1 MNRAYMMLNARSVH
15 DDQRVLTGIATT
27 PSTDRMGDVI
37 EPLGIKYANPMPL
50 LWQHKSD
57 QPVGSVTFD
66 KPTKAG
72 VTFKAQIASL
82 DEPGTLKDRLD
93 EAWHSVKLGLVKA
106 VSIGFRPIEY
116 SFMDDGGIHF
126 QQTEV
131 MELSL
136 VTIPAQAEA
145 TIHTIKSI
153 DAPFLAASGFD
164 ETDKDRPAKPAGV
177 SATKRT
183 TVVKA
188 QEAKP
193 KMAKTISEQITAFE
207 STRVAK
213 SARMDEIMDAAA
225 DKGET
230 LDAAQLEEY
239 GTLEGE
245 VKAID
250 DHLVLLRRRE
260 ASNRALAKTVDPAT
274 TTSVDT
280 AAVARG
286 AVPAQAVRS
295 QAVLPKGIAFAR
307 YAMTLGAARGN
318 IMQAA
323 EMANS
328 NERWKVETPEVVQVL
343 RAAVAAGT
351 TSDAV
356 WAGPLVVYQ
365 NLQSE
370 FVEYL
375 RPLTIIGRI
384 PGLRMV
390 PFKIKI
396 PRQTG
401 AAAVNWVGE
410 GRAKPLTSMAFDTI
424 SMDFAKIAGIIP
436 LTEELVRFSNPSAE
450 MLVRNELAAAI
461 IQFMDSQFV
470 DPAKAANDVSPASIT
485 NGVTP
490 VPASGTTGAALRTDI
505 RTLMGQFL
513 TTNSQMTSAVWLMT
527 QQTAL
532 SIGLMQNSLGQ
543 TEFPGVGMSGGTFL
557 GVPVVTSE
565 NIPPTGGSAA
575 NGYPIILV
583 NAGDILLADD
593 GQVTLDA
600 SREASL
606 QMDSAPDSPPSASTT
621 MISLWQQ
628 NMIAIKAERYIN
640 WAKRRATSV
649 AMISGAKYA
658 E

>member
-27 PSTDRMGDVI
+27 PSTDRMGDII
-37 EPLGIKYANPMPL
+37 EPLGIKYNNPMPL

-93 EAWHSVKLGLVKA
+93 EAWQSVKLGLVKA

-116 SFMDDGGIHF
+116 SFMDDGGVHF
-126 QQTEV
+126 LSSEV

-145 TIHTIKSI
+145 TIQTIKSL
-153 DAPFLAASGFD
+153 DAPLLAASGLK
-164 ETDKDRPAKPAGV
+164 ETEQDRPVKPAGV

-188 QEAKP
+188 QEAKRMP
-193 KMAKTISEQITAFE
+193 KTISEQITAFE

-239 GTLEGE
+239 STLEGE

-260 ASNRALAKTVDPAT
+260 ASNRAQAKAVDPAT
-274 TTSVDT
+274 SVET
-280 AAVARG
+280 GSAARG
-286 AVPAQAVRS
+286 GVVAASVRS
-295 QAVLPKGIAFAR
+295 MTVLPKGIGFAR

-323 EMANS
+323 EIANS
-328 NERWKVETPEVVQVL
+328 NEQWKTETPEVVQVL

-351 TSDAV
+351 TSDAT
-356 WAGPLVVYQ
+356 WAAPLVVYQ

-410 GRAKPLTSMAFDTI
+410 GRAKPLTSMALDTI

-485 NGVTP
+485 YGVVA

-505 RTLMGQFL
+505 RALMASFL

-557 GVPVVTSE
+557 GIPVVTSE
-565 NIPPTGGSAA
+565 NIPPTGGNPT
-575 NGYPIILV
+575 NGYPIIVV

-606 QMDSAPDSPPSASTT
+606 QMDSSPDSPPTASTT

-649 AMISGAKYA
+649 GMISGAKYA